1 MRRLVFS
8 MVLMILPVLVGCN
21 AYNALFTVLGD
32 YYSGGGTTRQEKEY
46 HYEQQI
52 EAWNDYDKYGISP

>member
-1 MRRLVFS
+1 
-8 MVLMILPVLVGCN
+8 MILPVLVGCN
-21 AYNALFTVLGD
+21 EYNALFTVLGD